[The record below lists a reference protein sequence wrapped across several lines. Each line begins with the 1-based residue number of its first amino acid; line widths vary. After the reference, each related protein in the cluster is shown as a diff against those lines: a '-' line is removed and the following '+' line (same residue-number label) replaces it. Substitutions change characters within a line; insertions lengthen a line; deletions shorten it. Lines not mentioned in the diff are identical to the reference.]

1 MLAHFIHFPIH
12 RQNSSGVQVIVNAT
26 STLLPSV
33 GTLSEF
39 KLSIQA
45 PKTFVVTPT
54 AFSGTVSTPFAR
66 LDLNQKTA
74 FSQNYFWSEAKL

>member
-1 MLAHFIHFPIH
+1 MLSHFIYVPIL
-12 RQNSSGVQVIVNAT
+12 RQNSSDVQVIVNAT

-54 AFSGTVSTPFAR
+54 AFSGTVSTPFVR
-66 LDLNQKTA
+66 LDLNPKMA
-74 FSQNYFWSEAKL
+74 FSHYYSWPEAKL

>member
-1 MLAHFIHFPIH
+1 
-12 RQNSSGVQVIVNAT
+12 VQVIVNAT

-54 AFSGTVSTPFAR
+54 AFSGTVSAPFVR
-66 LDLNQKTA
+66 LELNPKMT
-74 FSQNYFWSEAKL
+74 FSNHYSWPEAKL